1 MNRNRILIHCT
12 FLIYKK
18 SRRIKPI
25 NTLCQGFHELS
36 WACQGAFFPLAPW
49 QTPPKSSKIFCVQL
63 VSCKDLQD
71 PCTFY
76 DSLGEINMEE
86 NDKLYTNFCFGMPFI
101 YLHPSMSSI
110 SSFCIDPSP
119 YGGVHQWIP
128 SNTEIPTKN
137 GWWLEVYKSLWL
149 GKPPLGVAPKKLRG
163 NRQSSREDWKPMARK
178 PSFAPT
184 RAPAWQRC
192 SWSKGSILRHGEDKV
207 TSPCVSAQRLDM
219 MGYMIYIYIYY
230 NITVIFI
237 YIYIYLICVC
247 MWYMFYIYT
256 WYTRYIMLGPD

>member
-1 MNRNRILIHCT
+1 MGIEPDLTWFSHTPSAARRIHHVRIPQSQILDLFIWMAGIQSNKSLRLKKYHQPMNRNRILIHCT

-63 VSCKDLQD
+63 VSYKDLQE

-101 YLHPSMSSI
+101 YLPSMSSI
-110 SSFCIDPSP
+110 SIWS
-119 YGGVHQWIP
+119 
-128 SNTEIPTKN
+128 
-137 GWWLEVYKSLWL
+137 
-149 GKPPLGVAPKKLRG
+149 VAWGLK
-163 NRQSSREDWKPMARK
+163 A
-178 PSFAPT
+178 
-184 RAPAWQRC
+184 
-192 SWSKGSILRHGEDKV
+192 HGEKAVLRAHEGSCLAALFLIQGQHPEARWRQGHISFRFCTKSRYDGIYDIYV
-207 TSPCVSAQRLDM
+207 YV
-219 MGYMIYIYIYY
+219 YIYIT
-230 NITVIFI
+230 I
-237 YIYIYLICVC
+237 LQ
-247 MWYMFYIYT
+247 
-256 WYTRYIMLGPD
+256 